1 MHGHAIPGGMFIND
15 KSGRSML
22 VTGTLVAQIFTCVTG
37 NEKMSNARA
46 EAVTFL
52 DRANASSQRGDLADA
67 AKSWSMALAIFRE
80 TRELDAGGDFEFVLL
95 WELAKCFDKMHRSLD
110 AEQYFFAALELSQT
124 KFGREFSNSYNCIN
138 SLGVLYENLGR
149 LEEAIAMYKRS
160 IAGRAKI
167 LGKLHWDTAMSLL
180 ELGNVYL
187 KLGDCA
193 AALPLFERS
202 LRGFEHA
209 EGPHHN
215 LALFV
220 MNNLTNVYF
229 ELGLSEDLLQLLRRL
244 IPRATET
251 WGPEHFLTGSA
262 VRTYIQCCGKDNL
275 PEGIAQLMHGYRQS
289 YKQTRSE
296 VARWVLEVC

>member
-1 MHGHAIPGGMFIND
+1 MND
-15 KSGRSML
+15 ESGRSML
-22 VTGTLVAQIFTCVTG
+22 VTGTLIGQIHLCIVD
-37 NEKMSNARA
+37 NEKMSSARA

-52 DRANASSQRGDLADA
+52 TRASASNRRGDLADA

-80 TRELDAGGDFEFVLL
+80 IRELDAGGDFELVLL
-95 WELAKCFDKMHRSLD
+95 WELANCFDKMHRSLD

-138 SLGVLYENLGR
+138 CLGVLYENLGR

-167 LGKLHWDTAMSLL
+167 LGKLHWDTAMSLQ

-187 KLGDCA
+187 KLEDYA
-193 AALPLFERS
+193 AALPLLERS

-215 LALFV
+215 FALFV
-220 MNNLTNVYF
+220 MNNLTNVYS

-251 WGPEHFLTGSA
+251 FGPEHLLTGAA
-262 VRTYIQCCGKDNL
+262 VREYIRCCGKVNL
-275 PEGIAQLMHGYRQS
+275 PEGIAQLIHGYRQS